1 MGNRPTREVVHE
13 SLQSLVRQQLE
24 MLVMPT
30 IRWEGDVWAG
40 IFMALVINLPAREEG
55 AEGKQQEGEP
65 EGGWRSDMQLEVPN
79 LGAFN
84 ASLWLYRNVL
94 SIDFTTESTHV
105 YQRIDAGLPALEK
118 RLSALDLQKC
128 SCARVMS
135 KRRRLMATPGERR
148 RQAVALAYQDN
159 DRAPKVVAKGYGEL
173 AERIMAEAQR
183 QGIYVHDAPELVAL
197 LMQLDLDAE
206 IPASLYQI
214 VAELLVWVFEL
225 SEEGL
230 THREMPE

>member
-1 MGNRPTREVVHE
+1 
-13 SLQSLVRQQLE
+13 
-24 MLVMPT
+24 
-30 IRWEGDVWAG
+30 
-40 IFMALVINLPAREEG
+40 
-55 AEGKQQEGEP
+55 
-65 EGGWRSDMQLEVPN
+65 
-79 LGAFN
+79 
-84 ASLWLYRNVL
+84 
-94 SIDFTTESTHV
+94 
-105 YQRIDAGLPALEK
+105 
-118 RLSALDLQKC
+118 
-128 SCARVMS
+128 
-135 KRRRLMATPGERR
+135 MATPGERR